1 MARGRFITN
10 GITSDKKIND
20 LSDDTSRL
28 AFTWLITFA
37 DCEGRTHGDPAMVR
51 SLLFPRRTDITIERM
66 EAYLAEWQAAGL
78 VRVYAANGDTWLDFP
93 NFSKHQT
100 GLRKDHEAA
109 STIPP
114 IESGTTTELL
124 RSKDVVETP
133 QIKLREEEDQA
144 KLSSPNGENGNGKH
158 QTERQKA
165 SEYLEKLFSD
175 LSGLPLP
182 DRKTDAQKKA
192 AAKRWW
198 NPLLEVWELCGK
210 ESSIAGDII
219 IKAYNQMLKDEL
231 TISAPASVIEVAK
244 SIYAKNGHKPQQP
257 EVPRKVYQ

>member
-51 SLLFPRRTDITIERM
+51 SLLFPRRSDVTNERM
-66 EAYLAEWQAAGL
+66 EAYIAEWQAAGL
-78 VRVYAANGDTWLDFP
+78 VRVYASNGDMWIDFP
-93 NFSKHQT
+93 NFNKHQT

-114 IESGTTTELL
+114 FEDGTTTELL

-133 QIKLREEEDQA
+133 QIKYKRSKVNISGEEKAPRQPDPLFDAIA
-144 KLSSPNGENGNGKH
+144 KVTCTDPATAGASIGKIES
-158 QTERQKA
+158 T
-165 SEYLEKLFSD
+165 L
-175 LSGLPLP
+175 
-182 DRKTDAQKKA
+182 KKA
-192 AAKRWW
+192 T
-198 NPLLEVWELCGK
+198 PPYTSEEVLQFGSDWPAWKDKPPTLWQLK
-210 ESSIAGDII
+210 EQIGIVR
-219 IKAYNQMLKDEL
+219 Q
-231 TISAPASVIEVAK
+231 
-244 SIYAKNGHKPQQP
+244 NGHKAEPAK
-257 EVPRKVYQ
+257 KVDWL